1 MVSTNNI
8 RLAKKIKIYDR
19 TPFLS
24 LFKSKLILLSF
35 ILEYVFYNPNV
46 YIFGKY
52 FLKILEDLG

>member
-8 RLAKKIKIYDR
+8 GVYKKLKIYDR

-52 FLKILEDLG
+52 F